1 MPFGEPVVILT
12 QQELSDLLD
21 IVAGDRD
28 ITKEL
33 EDRVI
38 QFMDKRKYAKA
49 KYVTV
54 LEYYR

>member
-12 QQELSDLLD
+12 RQELSDLLD

-33 EDRVI
+33 EERVI
-38 QFMDKRKYAKA
+38 QFMDERKYAKA
-49 KYVTV
+49 KYVNI

>member
-1 MPFGEPVVILT
+1 MPVGEPVVILT
-12 QQELSDLLD
+12 QQEFSDLLD

-38 QFMDKRKYAKA
+38 QFMDERKYAKA
-49 KYVTV
+49 KYVNI